1 MSLASSAAA
10 ADDHTPVHVASARAA
25 NAAEAAREL
34 REKLPCSGLAAILA
48 FFSPFYDA
56 QDFAGAM
63 AAQFPDVPVYGC
75 STAGELTLEGLS
87 DDSIVALGFA
97 AADFTIAAEPILDA
111 AGFNIAQARDHVQT
125 LRNQLARLEPVAIG
139 RSSFGLLL
147 VDGLCRREETLI
159 SAINACLDDIP
170 VVGGSAGDRL
180 HFQRTHILFNGE
192 AHSNA
197 ALLLLVSTDLPFR
210 LFKCDSFEPT
220 SVKLVV
226 TEADIERRIVRE
238 LNAEPAAEEYARIAG
253 VPIKDLDDFTFAAHP
268 VIVRVAGEYY
278 ARSIQQANPD
288 GSLTFYCAIDEGLV
302 LTAAGRLD
310 TLEKAA
316 ELFDATEADIGDV
329 SLYIGFDCIH
339 RRLDAQ
345 QRQIERDLSD
355 LYRRHRV
362 VGFNTYGEQ
371 FRSMHLNQT
380 LSGVAIGR
388 RPA

>member
-1 MSLASSAAA
+1 MHRRAAA
-10 ADDHTPVHVASARAA
+10 TPDHTPVHVASARAVS
-25 NAAEAAREL
+25 AAQAACDL
-34 REKLPCSGLAAILA
+34 REKLPGAGLSAIIA
-48 FFSPFYDA
+48 FFSPYYVA
-56 QDFAGAM
+56 QDFASAM
-63 AAQFPDVPVYGC
+63 AAQFPGVPVYGC
-75 STAGELTLEGLS
+75 STAGELSLEGLS
-87 DDSIVALGFA
+87 DDSVVALGFCA
-97 AADFTIAAEPILDA
+97 EDFTTAAEPILDA
-111 AGFNIAQARDHVQT
+111 AGFNIARARDHVQA
-125 LRNQLARLEPVAIG
+125 LRNQLV
-139 RSSFGLLL
+139 
-147 VDGLCRREETLI
+147 
-159 SAINACLDDIP
+159 
-170 VVGGSAGDRL
+170 
-180 HFQRTHILFNGE
+180 
-192 AHSNA
+192 
-197 ALLLLVSTDLPFR
+197 R

-220 SVKLVV
+220 KTKLVV

-278 ARSIQQANPD
+278 ARSIQQANAD

-310 TLEKAA
+310 TLEKAE
-316 ELFDATEADIGDV
+316 ELFATTQAEIGEV